1 MKKAN
6 ILTLLIIFGF
16 LVTACGAA
24 MRSAPTMLE
33 GGQGVSVSYDVAGES
48 YDYEPAESGYAA
60 PRDAPVYSMDNSTE
74 TSLNERIVIRNANLS
89 LVVNDPTES
98 SNQIA
103 AMAEEMG
110 GFVVNMN
117 VYQTT
122 FDSGVEGERA
132 SITIRVPVERLDEA
146 LETIKAGA
154 IEVRNETVSGQDVTE
169 EYTDLQSRLRHLEA
183 VEQQLLGFL
192 EEARDTEDALSVFSQ
207 LEQKQAEIEV
217 IKGRIQYLE
226 NSARLSMISVEL
238 QPDVA
243 ERPLQIGNWRPVGT
257 AKSAIEALLNTL
269 QFLGDVLIVLVLYV
283 LPIAVVIAIILWPL
297 RKLYRHFR
305 PKKEKALAKEE

>member
-1 MKKAN
+1 MKKVKF
-6 ILTLLIIFGF
+6 LTSIIIFGF
-16 LVTACGAA
+16 LITSCGAA

-33 GGQGVSVSYDVAGES
+33 GGQGVSYDAAGES
-48 YDYEPAESGYAA
+48 YDYELAESSYSA
-60 PRDAPVYSMDNSTE
+60 PREPSVNAVDSSTE
-74 TSLNERIVIRNANLS
+74 SSLGERIVIRNASLS

-98 SNQIA
+98 SDQIA
-103 AMAEEMG
+103 ALAEEMG

-122 FDSGVEGERA
+122 FESGVEGERA

-154 IEVRNETVSGQDVTE
+154 IEVRSETVTGQDVTE

-192 EEARDTEDALSVFSQ
+192 EETRETEDTLNVFSQ

-226 NSARLSMISVEL
+226 NSARLSMISIEL

-283 LPIAVVIAIILWPL
+283 LPVAVVIGIILWPL

-305 PKKEKALAKEE
+305 PRKEKAPADEK

>member
-1 MKKAN
+1 MKKAE
-6 ILTLLIIFGF
+6 ILTLIVIFGF
-16 LVTACGAA
+16 LVAACGAA

-33 GGQGVSVSYDVAGES
+33 SGQGVSYDVAGES
-48 YDYEPAESGYAA
+48 YDHELAESGSAA
-60 PRDAPVYSMDNSTE
+60 PREPSVFAVDSAAEV
-74 TSLNERIVIRNANLS
+74 SLSERIVIRNANLS

-98 SNQIA
+98 SDQIA

-146 LETIKAGA
+146 LETIKVGA

-169 EYTDLQSRLRHLEA
+169 EFTDLQSRLRHLEA

-192 EEARDTEDALSVFSQ
+192 DEARDTEDALSVFSQ

-283 LPIAVVIAIILWPL
+283 LPVAVVIVIILWPL

-305 PKKEKALAKEE
+305 PKKEKAPVKEE

>member
-1 MKKAN
+1 MKKAKF
-6 ILTLLIIFGF
+6 LTLTIIFGF
-16 LVTACGAA
+16 LITACAAA

-33 GGQGVSVSYDVAGES
+33 GGQAVSYDVAGES
-48 YDYEPAESGYAA
+48 YDYELAESNYAA
-60 PRDAPVYSMDNSTE
+60 PREPSVFSVDTSTE
-74 TSLNERIVIRNANLS
+74 TSLSERIVIRNASLS

-98 SNQIA
+98 SDEIA

-122 FDSGVEGERA
+122 FDNGVEGERA
-132 SITIRVPVERLDEA
+132 SITVRVPVERLDEA

-192 EEARDTEDALSVFSQ
+192 EEARDTDDALSVFSQ

-226 NSARLSMISVEL
+226 NSARLSMISVDL

-243 ERPLQIGNWRPVGT
+243 DRPLQIGNWRPVGT
-257 AKSAIEALLNTL
+257 AKSAIEALLSTL
-269 QFLGDVLIVLVLYV
+269 QFLGDVLIVFVIYV
-283 LPIAVVIAIILWPL
+283 LPVAVLIGLVLWPL
-297 RKLYRHFR
+297 RRLYRHFR
-305 PKKEKALAKEE
+305 PKKEKAPAEEE